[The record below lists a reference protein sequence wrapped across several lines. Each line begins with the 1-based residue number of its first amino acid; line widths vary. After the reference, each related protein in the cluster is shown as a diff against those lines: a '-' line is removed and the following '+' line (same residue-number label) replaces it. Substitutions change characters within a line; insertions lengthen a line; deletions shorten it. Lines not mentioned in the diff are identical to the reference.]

1 MSDQPL
7 RVVQWATGN
16 IGTKALRGVLDH
28 PGMELVGVRV
38 YGEDKVGRDAGALC
52 GRPDVGVTAT
62 DDPEELHALG
72 ADCVLHTASAT
83 EADDLCRLL
92 AAGTN
97 VVTTRGTFHH
107 PPSMEPDLRERVE
120 DACRQGGTTIHSTGS
135 SPGFSTEAIPFALLS
150 IQRRLDMLAIEE
162 FADLSQRPSPELLFD
177 VMGYGQPPADMGPE
191 RAQHLVQ
198 AFGPSL
204 RLIAEAVGL
213 PLDDVVGDGEVAVCA
228 DDLEIAA
235 GTIPAGTVAAQ
246 RVTVSGMR
254 NGEPLLRFRANWYCS
269 ADLTSGWELQDTG
282 WRVRV
287 EGDAPLDVAMPF
299 PISLDQMAETA
310 PGYTANRAVNA
321 VEAVCAAEPGI
332 RTSLDLPHIVARFA

>member
-1 MSDQPL
+1 MSDQRL

-16 IGTKALRGVLDH
+16 IGTKALRGVLEH

-62 DDPEELHALG
+62 DDPAELHALG

-107 PPSMEPDLRERVE
+107 PPSMDPELRDQVE
-120 DACRQGGTTIHSTGS
+120 TACREGGTTIHSTGS
-135 SPGFSTEAIPFALLS
+135 SPGFISEAVPFALLS
-150 IQRRLDMLAIEE
+150 IQRRLDRLTVDE

-177 VMGYGQPPADMGPE
+177 VMGYGRPPTDMGPE
-191 RAQHLVQ
+191 RADHLVH

-204 RLIAEAVGL
+204 RLIADAVGL
-213 PLDDVVGDGEVAVCA
+213 PLDDVVGEGEVAVCA
-228 DDLEIAA
+228 DDVGIAA

-254 NGEPLLRFRANWYCS
+254 NGEALLRFRANWYCS
-269 ADLTSGWELQDTG
+269 TELTSGWELGGTG
-282 WRVRV
+282 WRVNV

-299 PISLDQMAETA
+299 PVSLEEMAATA

-332 RTSLDLPHIVARFA
+332 RSSLDLPRIVPRFA